1 METLIIAGV
10 ALVAVALVALPLL
23 RSRGTSPSV
32 APAPVI
38 EPLSFPTGDPASVA
52 EELVR
57 RARAALRSC
66 PEHGPCAEPGARF
79 CSQCGRSVVDLP
91 GESRR

>member
-23 RSRGTSPSV
+23 RNRGAAPRPSPEPIAD
-32 APAPVI
+32 APRLP
-38 EPLSFPTGDPASVA
+38 SGDPATMA

-66 PEHGPCAEPGARF
+66 PEHGPCVEPGARF
-79 CSQCGRSVVDLP
+79 CSRCGRPVSA
-91 GESRR
+91 SA